1 MRVLVT
7 VPCSVTSHTFN
18 FCLTSYKNHF
28 CPFLSHALS
37 YPISFPFPIDSP
49 TPPPLSFSPLDP
61 LLFHTPPIPHR
72 FSHTYTPLP
81 PTPFGTKN
89 HHLMLFSLLQKLQDS
104 PQHITQHLHPFLTL
118 LTHMSDRDRISPYHI
133 YTISCR
139 QVMRIKKDINYRI
152 TKFFKLTYWESF
164 GRQ

>member
-1 MRVLVT
+1 MT

-61 LLFHTPPIPHR
+61 LLSHTPPIPHR
-72 FSHTYTPLP
+72 FSHTHTPLP
-81 PTPFGTKN
+81 PTPFSTKN

-104 PQHITQHLHPFLTL
+104 PQHITQHLLSPSFFNPFNSQEWPRQNFSLPYLYNIMQT
-118 LTHMSDRDRISPYHI
+118 SDENKEKYQLWDY
-133 YTISCR
+133 
-139 QVMRIKKDINYRI
+139 
-152 TKFFKLTYWESF
+152 
-164 GRQ
+164 